1 MSVHVDRTTPSRP
14 RQDAGAAPDSG
25 AKRDAVATRGPDAPR
40 DFSATQNLKA
50 PQGADAPSCA
60 QASQPTDERFADD
73 GHQAA
78 EALSSWLTQAAERQA
93 SDLLLVAGAPPTIY
107 VHGRWEPLSH
117 AATSAEQI
125 TRALESALSETQ
137 RARLC
142 QQRDLDFA
150 MQLSGVGRFRVN
162 AHYQRGTPAVAF
174 RAIPSKIPAFEDLG
188 LTPNVLGFADYPNG
202 LVLITGCT
210 GQGKSTT
217 LAALIGHMNKTR
229 SAHVITIEDPVEFSF
244 SHGACIIEQREIG
257 DDSPSFA
264 SALRHVL
271 RQRPDVIVL
280 GEMRDLETIST
291 ALTAAET
298 GHLVLASLHTASAAQ
313 TLSRI
318 IDVFPPTQQ
327 PQVRT
332 QLAGSLRAILCQ
344 TLVRD
349 AANQTLTPATEILV
363 STSAVSRVI
372 RENET
377 HLIYSIMETGRSQG
391 MHTMEQSLAELVK
404 SGRVA
409 PEEAMCA
416 AENPHRLARLIGC
429 PQPAGARPAWAELA
443 EATYGLTQD

>member
-1 MSVHVDRTTPSRP
+1 MSVLADRTTPSGP
-14 RQDAGAAPDSG
+14 REGAGTSWMLDAAQRLDATQDAAASP
-25 AKRDAVATRGPDAPR
+25 
-40 DFSATQNLKA
+40 
-50 PQGADAPSCA
+50 PSDLH
-60 QASQPTDERFADD
+60 PTDD
-73 GHQAA
+73 GVQAA
-78 EALSSWLTQAAERQA
+78 ETLSSLLTQAAERRA
-93 SDLLLVAGAPPTIY
+93 SDLLLVAGAPPTVY

-117 AATSAEQI
+117 VAKSAEQI
-125 TRALESALSETQ
+125 TRALEAALSETQ
-137 RARLC
+137 RTRLY

-150 MQLSGVGRFRVN
+150 LQLPGVGRFRVN

-174 RAIPSKIPAFEDLG
+174 RAIPSEIPAFEDLG
-188 LTPNVLGFADYPNG
+188 LTPSVLSFADYSNG

-363 STSAVSRVI
+363 STSAISRVI

-377 HLIYSIMETGRSQG
+377 HLIYSIMETGKSQG

-404 SGRVA
+404 SGRVS
-409 PEEAMCA
+409 PEEAMYA
-416 AENPHRLARLIGC
+416 AENPHRLARLIGR
-429 PQPAGARPAWAELA
+429 PSPAGSRPVWAELA
-443 EATYGLTQD
+443 EAARALRQDENQ